1 MLAPGIVIKR
11 RILFLLTA
19 FALFASVLSGRL
31 VWLQVGRSEWL
42 AGRGEGAR
50 LRRIPL
56 QAPRGDIVDRGGR
69 LLAGS
74 THLESVY
81 VQPALVQDR
90 QRTAHLLAQALAISE
105 ERVRARVGRP
115 SYFEWIARK
124 VSPEAAARVRTLA
137 LPGVG
142 LVPEAQRYYPGGSLA
157 AHALG
162 IAGLDKGLEGL
173 ELVYDQYLKGG
184 DGALMLEYDARGLPA
199 AGGGKHFLPPEP
211 GLTLVT
217 TLDADIQHI
226 VEQQVERTIQET
238 KARSVAILVMET
250 RTGGILGMAMRPTFE
265 PGDYAAGPAAQRRL
279 WVVADS
285 LEPGSIFKPVTA
297 SAALDLGLVDENTVF
312 PDPGCITVQGWGR
325 PICNY
330 DRTGLGSA
338 TVAQIMERS
347 SNVGF
352 LQIGQ
357 RVGIPNF
364 YEYLHRF
371 GLDRPTGIDLPGEAS
386 GQRPPQKAA
395 TLVDLSVMA
404 FGQTITITPLQML
417 SAIATIGNDGKRM
430 RPHLMQEL
438 RSPSGAVVRRW
449 EPQVLAQVMKP
460 ETARTVQRLME
471 QVVAR
476 GTGRNAQV
484 QNYLVAG
491 KTGTA
496 EKIEGGVRAAGK
508 YTASFVGIGPVPD
521 PRIAVLITIDEPQG
535 VYYGGQI
542 AAPVFGRMAGDIF
555 DVLQVPPAAPVLE
568 LATVPALVNL
578 PLAMAREAAIA
589 AGVELFVEGDGL
601 AVAAQAPPAGTAL
614 PRGSRVWVRAGT
626 PPAGLPVTVP
636 DLRRLD
642 LPAAAHLLAQ
652 VGLALEP
659 EGEGTCVAQE
669 PPPGVQV
676 AAGSPVR
683 VRFSAPESKGTE
695 IEGYSVYSMA
705 NIPGELPVR
714 RVGSHGVGGTGRPGH
729 SRLGRPAHPPD
740 RRGLRLTPGAARRP
754 VRGDPRPGGRRS
766 PLHRPGGGAGRRRRG
781 L

>member
-1 MLAPGIVIKR
+1 MLAPGIRVKR
-11 RILFLLTA
+11 RVLFLLA
-19 FALFASVLSGRL
+19 AFSVFALILGGRL
-31 VWLQVGRSEWL
+31 LWLQVGRSAWL
-42 AGRGEGAR
+42 AARGEGSR

-56 QAPRGDIVDRGGR
+56 QAPRGDIVDRAGR
-69 LLAGS
+69 PLAGS
-74 THLESVY
+74 THLESIY
-81 VQPALVQDR
+81 VQPGLVRDR
-90 QRTAHLLAQALAISE
+90 QRTAHLLAQALSLKE
-105 ERVRARVGRP
+105 EPVAARVGRP
-115 SYFEWIARK
+115 SYFEWIAHK
-124 VSPEAAARVRTLA
+124 VAPEAASRVRALA

-162 IAGLDKGLEGL
+162 IAGLDRGLEGL
-173 ELVYDQYLKGG
+173 ELVYDQYLKGE

-199 AGGGKHFLPPEP
+199 AGGGKRYVPPVP

-226 VEQQVERTIQET
+226 VEQQVERTITET
-238 KARSVAILVMET
+238 GAKSVAILVMDVQS
-250 RTGGILGMAMRPTFE
+250 GGILGMAMRPTFE
-265 PGDYAAGPAAQRRL
+265 PGAYGASPAAQRRL

-297 SAALDLGLVDENTVF
+297 SAAFDLGLVDENTTF

-330 DRTGLGSA
+330 DHTGLGSA
-338 TVAQIMERS
+338 SVAKIMERS

-364 YEYLHRF
+364 YNYLQRF

-386 GQRPPQKAA
+386 GQRPALKAA
-395 TLVDLSVMA
+395 TLVDLSVMS
-404 FGQTITITPLQML
+404 FGQTITVTPLQML
-417 SAIATIGNDGKRM
+417 SSIATIANDGKRM
-430 RPHLMQEL
+430 QPHLMQEL
-438 RSPSGAVVRRW
+438 RSPTGEVVKRY
-449 EPQVLAQVMKP
+449 EPKVLGQAIKP

-471 QVVAR
+471 RVVAQ

-496 EKIEGGVRAAGK
+496 EKIVGGVRAAGK
-508 YTASFVGIGPVPD
+508 YTASFVGFGPVPN

-542 AAPVFGRMAGDIF
+542 AAPVFGRMVGDIF
-555 DVLQVPPAAPVLE
+555 DVLQVPPSAAPPEKAV
-568 LATVPALVNL
+568 VPSLVNL
-578 PLAMAREAAIA
+578 PLPLAQEAALA
-589 AGVELFVEGDGL
+589 AGFELAVEGEGV
-601 AVAAQAPPAGTAL
+601 AVAAQSPPAGVAL
-614 PRGSRVWVRAGT
+614 PRGSRLWVRTGV

-642 LPAAAHLLAQ
+642 LKTAAQRLAE

-659 EGEGTCVAQE
+659 EGEGLGSAQE
-669 PPPGVQV
+669 PPPGARV
-676 AAGSPVR
+676 AAGSLVR
-683 VRFSAPESKGTE
+683 VRFSDPGSKGT
-695 IEGYSVYSMA
+695 
-705 NIPGELPVR
+705 
-714 RVGSHGVGGTGRPGH
+714 
-729 SRLGRPAHPPD
+729 
-740 RRGLRLTPGAARRP
+740 
-754 VRGDPRPGGRRS
+754 
-766 PLHRPGGGAGRRRRG
+766 
-781 L
+781 